1 MLLCIN
7 VMSGI
12 LERVPNP
19 TPIFFYYADILD
31 LGVGQWGPFSSS
43 GASVLLLPKP
53 LHNTNSL
60 QWSRFWNHLRRVKRS
75 LKKYFRN
82 KFLICIIL

>member
-1 MLLCIN
+1 MLLCFN

-53 LHNTNSL
+53 LHNTNKSPVVPFL
-60 QWSRFWNHLRRVKRS
+60 ASPLES
-75 LKKYFRN
+75 EN
-82 KFLICIIL
+82 KS